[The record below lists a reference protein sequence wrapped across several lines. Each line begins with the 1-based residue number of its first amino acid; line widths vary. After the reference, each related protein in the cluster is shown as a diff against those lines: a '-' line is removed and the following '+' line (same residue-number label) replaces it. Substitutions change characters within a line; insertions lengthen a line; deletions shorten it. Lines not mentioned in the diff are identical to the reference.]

1 MGAIYLKFRNIPGQA
16 KHMNYVRLA
25 VVSGEWQ
32 AFLREGGGQP
42 VMLGWRGDR
51 RLGVLRGG

>member
-32 AFLREGGGQP
+32 GFSAG
-42 VMLGWRGDR
+42 R
-51 RLGVLRGG
+51 RRAASNVGLAGR